1 MLENVLNKLG
11 DIGVNAGMKLLYA
24 IIVLVVGLKLVKFA
38 MRLLKKSRLFNKM
51 DKSLASFLLS
61 FVKIALY
68 ILLGVTI
75 ASMLGVP
82 LTSMITVLGSAGL
95 AIGLALQGGLSNI
108 AGGII
113 ILLFKPFKVGDFID
127 THADSGTVKGISLF
141 YTTLVTPDNKVISIP
156 NGNLANQATVNYS
169 KETTRRLDI
178 DVSVSY
184 KNDINE
190 VKKILNGILSKE
202 KRLVKDKDVFVVRG
216 EKVEKLFKMTNFTT
230 EEAFVRFSKKLR
242 HMGLDDELE
251 KMGIQEGDIVRIMDY
266 EFEYTK

>member
-1 MLENVLNKLG
+1 MLENILNKLG

-24 IIVLVVGLKLVKFA
+24 IIILVVGLRLIKFA
-38 MRLLKKSRLFNKM
+38 MKLLKKSKLFNKM
-51 DKSLASFLLS
+51 DKSLSSFLLS

-82 LTSMITVLGSAGL
+82 LTSMVTVLGSAGL

-113 ILLFKPFKVGDFID
+113 ILLFKPFTVGDFID
-127 THADSGTVKGISLF
+127 THVDSGTVRGISLF
-141 YTTLVTPDNKVISIP
+141 YTTLVTPDNKIVSIP
-156 NGNLANQATVNYS
+156 NGNLANAPIVNYS
-169 KETTRRLDI
+169 KENTRRLDI

-202 KRLVKDKDVFVVRG
+202 KRLVKDKDVFVG
-216 EKVEKLFKMTNFTT
+216 LTNYKDSSMTYTIRVWVNSSDF
-230 EEAFVRFSKKLR
+230 FNVKFDL
-242 HMGLDDELE
+242 LE
-251 KMGIQEGDIVRIMDY
+251 KIKEQFDSKNIEIPYNQLDVHIK
-266 EFEYTK
+266 EK

>member
-190 VKKILNGILSKE
+190 VKKILSGILSKE
-202 KRLVKDKDVFVVRG
+202 KRILTDKDVFVALTNYLDSG
-216 EKVEKLFKMTNFTT
+216 MTYTIRVWVNSGDYFNVK
-230 EEAFVRFSKKLR
+230 FDL
-242 HMGLDDELE
+242 LE
-251 KMGIQEGDIVRIMDY
+251 KIKEQFDSKNIEIPYNQLDVHIK
-266 EFEYTK
+266 EK